1 MIAAAAA
8 VLLVTGASAASA
20 NASDGGGKKA
30 GKGAV
35 CKVVAGHG
43 GKGGKGGKGGVV
55 VLKGSWQPPF
65 DAGDL
70 AKALHISQAKARA
83 LYAGLG
89 KLAHGPRGTIDEGSP
104 GFAAVA
110 ARAGVSPRQLAGAL
124 MKLKMAAGEKECR
137 PAGKGKPGKPGEP
150 GGSGKGDGGGSGSG
164 SGKGD
169 RGGKA
174 LTPR

>member
-30 GKGAV
+30 GKGAM
-35 CKVVAGHG
+35 CKVVAGH
-43 GKGGKGGKGGVV
+43 GGKGGKGGVV

-110 ARAGVSPRQLAGAL
+110 ARAGLSPRQLAGAL

-137 PAGKGKPGKPGEP
+137 PAGKGKPG
-150 GGSGKGDGGGSGSG
+150 
-164 SGKGD
+164 
-169 RGGKA
+169 
-174 LTPR
+174 